1 MLITNM
7 IWKHL
12 SHMIPLIMITTW
24 FTCEY
29 YIKVQSINLL
39 KQSQV
44 FGYTLY
50 LYDVQKL
57 ASACYSSLSN
67 QKPWSYL
74 YCRQINEKCFRKY
87 GNQKTIEIL
96 SSESKNL
103 KDKIIHLFKVTRIS
117 WSLYTALICVA
128 ALMNRFRHSYFDIF
142 ADISFLPI
150 HLCT

>member
-29 YIKVQSINLL
+29 YIKVQSINLF
-39 KQSQV
+39 KQSPV

-50 LYDVQKL
+50 LHDVQKL

-87 GNQKTIEIL
+87 DNHKTAEIL
-96 SSESKNL
+96 CCESNTMFPLHLLGFTPLWSPYWVGLLFPL
-103 KDKIIHLFKVTRIS
+103 KANNSARFLRRI
-117 WSLYTALICVA
+117 TFTTQ
-128 ALMNRFRHSYFDIF
+128 RFWK
-142 ADISFLPI
+142 
-150 HLCT
+150 